1 MYSTLSNI
9 RESFKLAWKH
19 KMLWILALIVMGGF
33 SFSAPSRLSD
43 LAKKN
48 PESEKSQIK
57 TSSIDRQIPA
67 EVRNS
72 PVNEKYNSE
81 KVSDEEIEQKV
92 KSPAAPENSV
102 FGGMEDKILGAA
114 GARPAVSFS
123 AILGSLLFA
132 VPLVFLSLLFWG
144 VISFLIKVW
153 GTGALYSGLI
163 KACNSETYDFK
174 DLGNEGKRNWKR
186 YLKLA
191 IYFFYKRLLSVLPFF
206 GAVFIYTILIG
217 SERSFSALSIIFVIL
232 AVSAG
237 ISAFI
242 YNILLYFVEQY
253 SLRLI
258 ISDNIP
264 TKATFRRGWQYY
276 KTRPGKSLKLVLA
289 LIFVIPVF
297 TAILFLPTGLL
308 IAIISLLIKQEVS
321 SSTIFI
327 VGALAILVGG
337 ITLLVSSPFISNIL
351 NFSWTRLFLFIRG
364 SFPAGVTQP
373 IMAAPE
379 QGSEE
384 INGQI

>member
-1 MYSTLSNI
+1 
-9 RESFKLAWKH
+9 
-19 KMLWILALIVMGGF
+19 MLWILALIVMGGF

-57 TSSIDRQIPA
+57 TGSIDRQIPA

-114 GARPAVSFS
+114 GARPAISFP
-123 AILGSLLFA
+123 AILRSLLFGFWQVKLVFA

-232 AVSAG
+232 VVSAG